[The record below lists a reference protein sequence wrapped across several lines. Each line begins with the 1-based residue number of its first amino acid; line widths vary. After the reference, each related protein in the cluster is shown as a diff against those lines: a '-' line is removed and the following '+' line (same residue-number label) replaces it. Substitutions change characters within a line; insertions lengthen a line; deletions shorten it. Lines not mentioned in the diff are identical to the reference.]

1 MRNAGDRTPG
11 GSAGPRQRP
20 SGQQGPPRS
29 GGNGSPSLF
38 TPAYRVSHAATGSQP
53 VTSGSSA
60 PDDGQGDGY
69 GRAGSGQSTSGYG
82 WADADADQSMIDY
95 QRSGREGSHG
105 TAGWPGDQDAGRL
118 WPDNGQ
124 GESDPVWAAAGRAG
138 TAQAAPQVSNAV
150 RGFPPAPGDSLP
162 VYPPGPFAAWNR
174 SQTRASDRGRADR
187 SDRDDTGTQLAAAT
201 ITPDEFDTDYSL
213 PAIRDPL
220 PSRPGSA
227 RPGAARPGSDRPGS
241 DRSGS
246 HRPGSDSAGS
256 SRPGSDGRPPGRT
269 DRPGSAGPSR
279 PAGSR
284 SAARRSA
291 ARASGKHQHW
301 LAIGAA
307 AAIIVVG
314 AGILVALSS
323 NGGSPGKAPKAGGTP
338 TPVQSS
344 AHAPAGPWKY
354 IGSRTTD
361 PLALTTAEMYPAS
374 FTNGPTVYTRARTN
388 KSHNCH
394 AALIGS
400 SLETAVHAGGCN
412 QALRATYVSHSAGVM
427 ATIGVF
433 NLKTAALA
441 SAAATKAGHYN
452 FVAQLQSKTG
462 PAHSIGKGTGIE
474 EALVK
479 GHYLVLVWAE
489 ATDLHAPKGSAQ
501 RARLESFMNLVISKT
516 VNVGL
521 SYRMVDGQPTPTPS
535 GT

>member
-11 GSAGPRQRP
+11 GSGGPRQRAP
-20 SGQQGPPRS
+20 GQQGPARS

-38 TPAYRVSHAATGSQP
+38 TPAYRVSHAATGSVP
-53 VTSGSSA
+53 VTSGDSG
-60 PDDGQGDGY
+60 PDDGQGDSYRPGP
-69 GRAGSGQSTSGYG
+69 GHSASGYG
-82 WADADADQSMIDY
+82 WADAEADQSMIDY
-95 QRSGREGSHG
+95 QRSGYEGSNRS
-105 TAGWPGDQDAGRL
+105 AGWPGDQDSGRL

-124 GESDPVWAAAGRAG
+124 SESDPVWAAAGRADS
-138 TAQAAPQVSNAV
+138 APAAPQVSNAV

-174 SQTRASDRGRADR
+174 SQSRASERGRVDR

-213 PAIRDPL
+213 PAIKDPL
-220 PSRPGSA
+220 PARSGPSRSGQARPGSA
-227 RPGAARPGSDRPGS
+227 RPGAGGPGSDRPGS
-241 DRSGS
+241 DGRPPVRQD
-246 HRPGSDSAGS
+246 RPGSAGS
-256 SRPGSDGRPPGRT
+256 SRP
-269 DRPGSAGPSR
+269 PGSR
-279 PAGSR
+279 T
-284 SAARRSA
+284 AARRSA

-323 NGGSPGKAPKAGGTP
+323 NGGSPGKAPKPGGTP
-338 TPVQSS
+338 TPVHSS
-344 AHAPAGPWKY
+344 NLAPAGPWKY
-354 IGSRTTD
+354 IGTRKTD
-361 PLALTTAEMYPAS
+361 PVALTTAEMYPAS
-374 FTNGPTVYTRARTN
+374 FANGSTVYTRVRTN
-388 KSHNCH
+388 KAQNCH

-400 SLETAVHAGGCN
+400 SLEAAVHAAGCN
-412 QALRATYVSHSAGVM
+412 QSLRATYVSRSAGVM

-433 NLKTAALA
+433 NLKTAARA
-441 SAAATKAGHYN
+441 STAATKAGHYN

-462 PAHSIGKGTGIE
+462 PAHSIGQGTGIE

-521 SYRMVDGQPTPTPS
+521 SYRMVDGQPMPAPS
-535 GT
+535 GA

>member
-1 MRNAGDRTPG
+1 
-11 GSAGPRQRP
+11 
-20 SGQQGPPRS
+20 
-29 GGNGSPSLF
+29 
-38 TPAYRVSHAATGSQP
+38 
-53 VTSGSSA
+53 
-60 PDDGQGDGY
+60 
-69 GRAGSGQSTSGYG
+69 
-82 WADADADQSMIDY
+82 MIDY
-95 QRSGREGSHG
+95 QRSGNEGSDG
-105 TAGWPGDQDAGRL
+105 SAGWPGDQDSGRL
-118 WPDNGQ
+118 WPDNGH
-124 GESDPVWAAAGRAG
+124 GGSDPVWAAADLAG
-138 TAQAAPQVSNAV
+138 SAQAAPQVSNAV

-201 ITPDEFDTDYSL
+201 ITPDEFDTDYSI
-213 PAIRDPL
+213 PAIKDPL
-220 PSRPGSA
+220 LPGRSGPGRAGSSRPGSGS
-227 RPGAARPGSDRPGS
+227 PGAARPVSN
-241 DRSGS
+241 
-246 HRPGSDSAGS
+246 
-256 SRPGSDGRPPGRT
+256 RPGSDGRPPARP
-269 DRPGSAGPSR
+269 DRPGPAGSSR
-279 PAGSR
+279 PPGSR

-344 AHAPAGPWKY
+344 ARTPAGPWKY
-354 IGSRTTD
+354 IGARKTD
-361 PLALTTAEMYPAS
+361 PVALTTAEMYPATFS
-374 FTNGPTVYTRARTN
+374 NGSTVYTRVRTS
-388 KSHNCH
+388 KTPHCH

-400 SLETAVHAGGCN
+400 SLEAAVRAAGCN

-427 ATIGVF
+427 ATVGVF

-441 SAAATKAGHYN
+441 STAATKAGHFN
-452 FVAQLQSKTG
+452 FVAQLQSKAG
-462 PAHSIGKGTGIE
+462 LAHRIGQGTGIE

-521 SYRMVDGQPTPTPS
+521 SYRMVDGQPMPTPS
-535 GT
+535 GA

>member
-1 MRNAGDRTPG
+1 V
-11 GSAGPRQRP
+11 
-20 SGQQGPPRS
+20 
-29 GGNGSPSLF
+29 GNGGPSLF
-38 TPAYRVSHAATGSQP
+38 TPAYRVSHAATGSQS

-60 PDDGQGDGY
+60 PDDAQGDGY
-69 GRAGSGQSTSGYG
+69 GRPGPGHSASGYG

-95 QRSGREGSHG
+95 QRSGHEGSDG
-105 TAGWPGDQDAGRL
+105 AAGWPGDQDSGRL

-124 GESDPVWAAAGRAG
+124 NESDPVWAEAGRTG

-150 RGFPPAPGDSLP
+150 RGFPPVPGDSLP

-201 ITPDEFDTDYSL
+201 ITPDEFDTDYSI
-213 PAIRDPL
+213 PAIKDPL
-220 PSRPGSA
+220 LPGRSGPGRPGSA
-227 RPGAARPGSDRPGS
+227 RPGSASPGSARPRSDSLASDRPGS
-241 DRSGS
+241 GARPPARPD
-246 HRPGSDSAGS
+246 RPGSAGS
-256 SRPGSDGRPPGRT
+256 SRPL
-269 DRPGSAGPSR
+269 
-279 PAGSR
+279 GSR

-314 AGILVALSS
+314 AGILVAVSS

-338 TPVQSS
+338 TPIRSS
-344 AHAPAGPWKY
+344 PQAPAGPWKY
-354 IGSRTTD
+354 IGARKTD

-374 FTNGPTVYTRARTN
+374 FTNGSTVYTRVRTN
-388 KSHNCH
+388 KAHNCH
-394 AALIGS
+394 GALIGS
-400 SLETAVHAGGCN
+400 SLEASVRAAGCN

-441 SAAATKAGHYN
+441 STAATKAGHYN
-452 FVAQLQSKTG
+452 FVAQLQSKAG
-462 PAHSIGKGTGIE
+462 PAHSIGQGTGIE

-521 SYRMVDGQPTPTPS
+521 SYRMVDGQPMPTPS
-535 GT
+535 GA